1 MSESAF
7 QEYLKENKVD
17 ENTIEVYLA
26 SISEYEKFLQKEN
39 LTLETVNPNRLVE
52 YTEYLVSKD
61 KELVLTFLRALINYA
76 NFTKKFDFIVKA
88 IDIAESFNAMEN
100 LYERVAE
107 KHGEKTRDEIFKD
120 LIVPPLGIHPEKK
133 PEFTKIIL
141 KRMEEKL
148 GEEKTI
154 DLLSPCLHG
163 RPPDDIEGDKKKL
176 KELGIDDFLKW
187 KHDLSVQRLEK
198 HRDDGTLEFAQYVDD
213 EVVEFIRKDQSILG
227 GIREGNIIYQNKI
240 PYQIKK
246 FLEAQDDN
254 EKRFHICYCP
264 WIRGAIKDGTEDE
277 VSKHFCHCSA
287 GWFKLYWDKIFDKP
301 VKAEPMKTA
310 LYGDHIC
317 KIAIHVPEDEMKK
330 YVKEN

>member
-1 MSESAF
+1 MSVDAF
-7 QEYLKENKVD
+7 QDYLKENKFD
-17 ENTIEVYLA
+17 DDTISNFIGKVRDYQKYL
-26 SISEYEKFLQKEN
+26 EKEK
-39 LTLETVNPNRLVE
+39 LTLETVNPEKLVE
-52 YTEYLVSKD
+52 YTEFLVEED
-61 KELVLTFLRALINYA
+61 KTMVLDFLGAMIRYA

-88 IDIAESFNAMEN
+88 IDIAESFNAMDN

-107 KHGEKTRDEIFKD
+107 WHGEKTRDEIFD
-120 LIVPPLGIHPEKK
+120 GLVIPPLGVHPEKK
-133 PEFTKIIL
+133 PEFTKEIL
-141 KRMEEKL
+141 KRIEEKL

-154 DLLSPCLHG
+154 DLLAPCLHG

-176 KELGIDDFLKW
+176 AELGIDEFLEW
-187 KHDLSVQRLEK
+187 KHNLAIQRLEK
-198 HRDDGTLEFAQYVDD
+198 HRDEGTLEFAQYVDD

-264 WIRGAIKDGTEDE
+264 WIRGAIKNGTEKE

-301 VKAEPMKTA
+301 VKAEPIKSA

-317 KIAIHVPEDEMKK
+317 KIAIHVPEEEMKK
-330 YVKEN
+330 YVK

>member
-17 ENTIEVYLA
+17 ENTIEVYLT

-76 NFTKKFDFIVKA
+76 NFTKKFDFIVKT

-120 LIVPPLGIHPEKK
+120 MTVPPLGIHPEKK
-133 PEFTKIIL
+133 PEFTKIIM

-176 KELGIDDFLKW
+176 KELGIDGFLKW
-187 KHDLSVQRLEK
+187 KHDLAIKRLEK

-301 VKAEPMKTA
+301 VKADPIKSA

-330 YVKEN
+330 YIKEN